1 MSSQTLIVQNAEEIG
16 GANCE
21 QPGGKPH
28 VVVEMLT
35 GDTAG
40 IAIPMSPILVEHREG
55 RFTDS
60 LLNSAL
66 VVIR

>member
-1 MSSQTLIVQNAEEIG
+1 
-16 GANCE
+16 
-21 QPGGKPH
+21 
-28 VVVEMLT
+28 
-35 GDTAG
+35 
-40 IAIPMSPILVEHREG
+40 MSPILVEHCEG